1 MNYQPFGALLQSRA
15 VFDAAGSDNGRL
27 DQAIGVI
34 VQRLLRTGADCLD
47 KTFFPLRC
55 LQMTDTRPLA
65 FSNRLMRTVLNEAEA
80 AARVRLPGIESCE
93 QPHDSPGRLTR
104 VAKANQP
111 IS

>member
-1 MNYQPFGALLQSRA
+1 MTHQPFGALLQSRA

-47 KTFFPLRC
+47 KSFFPLRC
-55 LQMTDTRPLA
+55 LQMTDPRALA
-65 FSNRLMRTVLNEAEA
+65 FSNRLMRTVLNQAEA
-80 AARVRLPGIESCE
+80 AAGVRLPGIESCE